1 MKGHRIGYIRVS
13 SYDQNLE
20 RQLDGIPVDK
30 VFEDKASG
38 KDKKRPGLDALTEF
52 VREGDTVVVHSLD
65 RLARNLSDLLYIVQG
80 FVLRGIAVEF
90 VKENL
95 KFTKDRNSFD
105 DLMLSVL
112 GAVAQFERAM
122 IGERQRE
129 GIALAKKR
137 GVYDGKVRK
146 RKLSD
151 RQINDIEVKLGQGVP
166 KSRVAKEFG
175 ITRETLYQY
184 LKLEVKIDSRSEK
197 DALGSITAE

>member
-1 MKGHRIGYIRVS
+1 VSLSIR
-13 SYDQNLE
+13 YL
-20 RQLDGIPVDK
+20 
-30 VFEDKASG
+30 KASG

-52 VREGDTVVVHSLD
+52 VTEGDTVVVHSLD
-65 RLARNLSDLLYIVQG
+65 RLARNLSDLLHIVQG

-95 KFTKDRNSFD
+95 KFTKNRNNFD

-137 GVYDGKVRK
+137 GVYNGKVKK

-151 RQINDIEVKLGQGVP
+151 NQISDIRVKLGQGVP

-175 ITRETLYQY
+175 ITRETLYKY
-184 LKLEVKIDSRSEK
+184 LNRTPAAPGV
-197 DALGSITAE
+197 AEQQS

>member
-20 RQLDGIPVDK
+20 RQLEGVPVDK

-95 KFTKDRNSFD
+95 KFTKDRNNFD

-112 GAVAQFERAM
+112 GAVVQFERAM

-137 GVYDGKVRK
+137 GVYNGKVKK

-151 RQINDIEVKLGQGVP
+151 DQISDIKVKLGQGVP

-175 ITRETLYQY
+175 ITRETLVIVNSSTPTQAFEI
-184 LKLEVKIDSRSEK
+184 KAD
-197 DALGSITAE
+197 

>member
-20 RQLDGIPVDK
+20 RQLEGIHVDK

-38 KDKKRPGLDALTEF
+38 KDKKRPGLEALLEF

-65 RLARNLSDLLYIVQG
+65 RLARNLSDLLHIVQG

-95 KFTKDRNSFD
+95 KFTQHRNNFD

-137 GVYDGKVRK
+137 GVYDGKVKK

-151 RQINDIEVKLGQGVP
+151 SQISDIKIKIGQGIP

-175 ITRETLYQY
+175 ITRETLYKY
-184 LKLEVKIDSRSEK
+184 LNNTSVAS
-197 DALGSITAE
+197 GVAEQQS

>member
-38 KDKKRPGLDALTEF
+38 KDKNRPGLDALTEF

-65 RLARNLSDLLYIVQG
+65 RLARNLSDLLHIVQG

>member
-13 SYDQNLE
+13 SYDQSLE
-20 RQLDGIPVDK
+20 RQLDGIHVDK

-95 KFTKDRNSFD
+95 KFTKDRNNFD

-137 GVYDGKVRK
+137 GVYNGKARK

-151 RQINDIEVKLGQGVP
+151 DQISDIRLSIEKGVP
-166 KSRVAKEFG
+166 KSRVAREFG

-184 LKLEVKIDSRSEK
+184 LR
-197 DALGSITAE
+197 A

>member
-20 RQLDGIPVDK
+20 RQLEGVPVDK

-65 RLARNLSDLLYIVQG
+65 RLARNLSDLLHVVQG

-95 KFTKDRNSFD
+95 KFTKHRNNFD

-137 GVYDGKVRK
+137 GVYNGKVKK

-151 RQINDIEVKLGQGVP
+151 DQISDIKVKLGQGVP

-175 ITRETLYQY
+175 ITRETLYKY
-184 LKLEVKIDSRSEK
+184 LNKTPV
-197 DALGSITAE
+197 APGVAEQQS

>member
-20 RQLDGIPVDK
+20 RQLDGVHVDK
-30 VFEDKASG
+30 VFEDKVSG
-38 KDKKRPGLDALTEF
+38 KDKKRPGLDALQEF

-65 RLARNLSDLLYIVQG
+65 RLARNLSDLLHIVQG

-95 KFTKDRNSFD
+95 KFTKHRNNFD

-137 GVYDGKVRK
+137 GVYDGKVKK

-151 RQINDIEVKLGQGVP
+151 SQISDIKDKLGQGIP

-175 ITRETLYQY
+175 ITRETLYKY
-184 LKLEVKIDSRSEK
+184 LNNTSVAPGVAKQQ
-197 DALGSITAE
+197 G

>member
-20 RQLDGIPVDK
+20 RQLEGVPVDK

-95 KFTKDRNSFD
+95 KFTKHRNNFD

-137 GVYDGKVRK
+137 GVYNGKVKK

-151 RQINDIEVKLGQGVP
+151 DQISDIKVKLGQGVP

-175 ITRETLYQY
+175 ITRETLYKY
-184 LKLEVKIDSRSEK
+184 LNKTPV
-197 DALGSITAE
+197 APGVAEQQS

>member
-20 RQLDGIPVDK
+20 RQLDGVPVDK
-30 VFEDKASG
+30 VFEDKVSG
-38 KDKKRPGLDALTEF
+38 KEKKRPGLDALTEF

-65 RLARNLSDLLYIVQG
+65 RLARNLSDLLYLVQG

-95 KFTKDRNSFD
+95 KFTKDRNNFD

-137 GVYDGKVRK
+137 GVYNGKVRK

-151 RQINDIEVKLGQGVP
+151 DQISDIKLKLDQGVP
-166 KSRVAKEFG
+166 KSRIAKEFG

-184 LKLEVKIDSRSEK
+184 LNKTPIVPKVKVQ
-197 DALGSITAE
+197 L

>member
-20 RQLDGIPVDK
+20 RQLDGVPVDK
-30 VFEDKASG
+30 VFEDKVSG
-38 KDKKRPGLDALTEF
+38 KDKKRPGLDALHEF

-65 RLARNLSDLLYIVQG
+65 RLARNLSDLLHIVQG

-95 KFTKDRNSFD
+95 KFTKDRNNFD

-137 GVYDGKVRK
+137 GVYNGKVRK

-151 RQINDIEVKLGQGVP
+151 NQISDIRLKISDGVP
-166 KSRVAKEFG
+166 KSRVAREFG

-184 LKLEVKIDSRSEK
+184 LNKPLPID
-197 DALGSITAE
+197 

>member
-20 RQLDGIPVDK
+20 RQLDGVPVDK
-30 VFEDKASG
+30 VFEDKVSG
-38 KDKKRPGLDALTEF
+38 KDKKRPGLDALHEF

-65 RLARNLSDLLYIVQG
+65 RLARNLSDLLHIVQG

-95 KFTKDRNSFD
+95 KFTKDRNNFD

-137 GVYDGKVRK
+137 GVYDGKIKK

-151 RQINDIEVKLGQGVP
+151 SQISDIKVKLGQGVS

-184 LKLEVKIDSRSEK
+184 LNKPLPID
-197 DALGSITAE
+197 

>member
-20 RQLDGIPVDK
+20 RQLDGVPVDK
-30 VFEDKASG
+30 VFEDKVSG
-38 KDKKRPGLDALTEF
+38 KDKKRPGLDALHEF

-65 RLARNLSDLLYIVQG
+65 RLARNLSDLLHIVQG

-95 KFTKDRNSFD
+95 KFTKDRNNFD

-137 GVYDGKVRK
+137 GVYDGKIKK

-151 RQINDIEVKLGQGVP
+151 SQISDIKVKLGQGVP

-184 LKLEVKIDSRSEK
+184 LNKPLPID
-197 DALGSITAE
+197 

>member
-20 RQLDGIPVDK
+20 RQLDGVPVDK
-30 VFEDKASG
+30 VFEDKVSG
-38 KDKKRPGLDALTEF
+38 KDKKRPGLDALHEF

-65 RLARNLSDLLYIVQG
+65 RLARNLSDLLHIVQG

-95 KFTKDRNSFD
+95 KFTKDRNNFD

-137 GVYDGKVRK
+137 GVYNGKVRK

-151 RQINDIEVKLGQGVP
+151 NQISDIKDKLGQGVP

-175 ITRETLYQY
+175 ITRETLYKY
-184 LKLEVKIDSRSEK
+184 LNKTSVAPSATEQQ
-197 DALGSITAE
+197 G

>member
-20 RQLDGIPVDK
+20 RQLDGVPVDK
-30 VFEDKASG
+30 VFEDKVSG
-38 KDKKRPGLDALTEF
+38 KDKKRPGLDALHEF

-65 RLARNLSDLLYIVQG
+65 RLARNLSDLLHIVQG

-95 KFTKDRNSFD
+95 KFTKDRNNFD

-137 GVYDGKVRK
+137 GVYNGKVRK

-151 RQINDIEVKLGQGVP
+151 NQISDIKDKLGEGVP

-175 ITRETLYQY
+175 ITRETLYKY
-184 LKLEVKIDSRSEK
+184 LNKTSVAPSATEQQ
-197 DALGSITAE
+197 G

>member
-20 RQLDGIPVDK
+20 RQLEGVPVDK

-95 KFTKDRNSFD
+95 KFTKHRNNFD

-137 GVYDGKVRK
+137 GVYNGKVKK

-151 RQINDIEVKLGQGVP
+151 DQISDIKVKLGQGVP

-184 LKLEVKIDSRSEK
+184 LNKPLPID
-197 DALGSITAE
+197 

>member
-13 SYDQNLE
+13 SFDQNLE
-20 RQLDGIPVDK
+20 RQLEGVSVDK
-30 VFEDKASG
+30 VFEDKVSG
-38 KDKKRPGLDALTEF
+38 KKKRPGLDALTEI

-65 RLARNLSDLLYIVQG
+65 RLARNLNDLLHIVQD

-95 KFTKDRNSFD
+95 KFTKDRNNFD

-137 GVYDGKVRK
+137 GVYSGKSRK

-151 RQINDIEVKLGQGVP
+151 EQISNIKVKLGQGVP
-166 KSRVAKEFG
+166 KSRIAREFG

-184 LKLEVKIDSRSEK
+184 LNITPIDPNVK
-197 DALGSITAE
+197 AQL

>member
-20 RQLDGIPVDK
+20 RQLEGVPVDK

-95 KFTKDRNSFD
+95 KFTKHRNNFD

-129 GIALAKKR
+129 GIAIAKKR
-137 GVYDGKVRK
+137 GVYNGKVKK

-151 RQINDIEVKLGQGVP
+151 NQISDIKVKLGQGIP

-175 ITRETLYQY
+175 ITRETLYKY
-184 LKLEVKIDSRSEK
+184 LNKTSVAPGVTEQQS
-197 DALGSITAE
+197 

>member
-38 KDKKRPGLDALTEF
+38 KDKKRPGLDALQEF

-65 RLARNLSDLLYIVQG
+65 RLARNLSDLLHIVQG

-95 KFTKDRNSFD
+95 KFTKHRNNFD

-137 GVYDGKVRK
+137 GVYDGKVKK

-151 RQINDIEVKLGQGVP
+151 SQISDIKDKLGQGIP

-175 ITRETLYQY
+175 ITRETLYKY
-184 LKLEVKIDSRSEK
+184 LNNTSV
-197 DALGSITAE
+197 APGVAEQQG

>member
-20 RQLDGIPVDK
+20 RQLEGVPVDK

-95 KFTKDRNSFD
+95 KFTKHRNNFD

-137 GVYDGKVRK
+137 GVYNGKVKK

-151 RQINDIEVKLGQGVP
+151 DQISDIKVKLGQGVP

-175 ITRETLYQY
+175 ITRETLYKY
-184 LKLEVKIDSRSEK
+184 LNKTSVAPGVTEQQS
-197 DALGSITAE
+197 

>member
-20 RQLDGIPVDK
+20 RQLDGVPVDK
-30 VFEDKASG
+30 VFEDKVSG
-38 KDKKRPGLDALTEF
+38 KDKKRPGLDALHEF

-65 RLARNLSDLLYIVQG
+65 RLARNLSDLLHIVQG

-95 KFTKDRNSFD
+95 KFTKDRNNFD

-137 GVYDGKVRK
+137 GVYNGKVRK

-151 RQINDIEVKLGQGVP
+151 NQISDIKDKLGQGVP

-184 LKLEVKIDSRSEK
+184 LNKPLPID
-197 DALGSITAE
+197 

>member
-38 KDKKRPGLDALTEF
+38 KDKNRPGLDALTEF

-65 RLARNLSDLLYIVQG
+65 RLARNLSDLLHIVQG

-151 RQINDIEVKLGQGVP
+151 RQISDIEVKLGQGVP